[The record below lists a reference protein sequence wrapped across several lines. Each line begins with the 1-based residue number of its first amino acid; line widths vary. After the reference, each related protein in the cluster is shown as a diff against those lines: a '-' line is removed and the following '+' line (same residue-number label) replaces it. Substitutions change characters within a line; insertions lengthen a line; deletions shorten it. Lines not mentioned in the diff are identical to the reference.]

1 MLQLEGRTAEAIEH
15 YRCSLRAGNSDPI
28 AVFNLGTA
36 LETLGRWAEAIEAY
50 HHALELEREFADA
63 HFNLARL
70 YEQAGR
76 QEAAVRHL
84 REYQK
89 LSGCEPS

>member
-1 MLQLEGRTAEAIEH
+1 LGQQARAITAYRRAIQ
-15 YRCSLRAGNSDPI
+15 ADP
-28 AVFNLGTA
+28 G
-36 LETLGRWAEAIEAY
+36 
-50 HHALELEREFADA
+50 FADA

-76 QEAAVRHL
+76 QAEAIGHL

-89 LSGCEPS
+89 LSESGAGSQELGVKRKNSPGSEFHS